1 MDNADH
7 PRWHTVKAVFH
18 EALDTAPELRE
29 AFMAAAC
36 GADALLRAEIESLL
50 ESDRAAGDFIEQP
63 ATTLLAHGAG
73 SDFSRRLEAGEHLG
87 RYEIAEFLGA
97 GAVSEVYRARDTR
110 LGRTVALKLLT
121 DASFPEA
128 SGWLLREA
136 QHASTL
142 NHPHI
147 CTVHEVDEANGRP
160 YIVLEHIDGATLSA
174 TCKAGRPPIE
184 TLVRW
189 GAQIADAL
197 DHAHTRGIVHR
208 DLKSSNVVVTTS
220 GDIKVLDFGLARR
233 INAHA
238 ADSEVLHEG
247 SSQRF
252 STPFP
257 RGFATGFPRGF
268 ATGFPRRFSTGFS
281 RRFSTGFPR
290 WFSTGFPRWFSTG
303 FPRWFFTGFPR
314 RFFTGF
320 PRRFFTGFPRWF
332 STGFHRGFPASAL
345 LQERPSRTV
354 PDVHW
359 NDVENRHETAVA
371 NRRETAVANSRENGV
386 KDPRENGVENRV
398 ANPRANHMENR
409 RETAVANRRETAVA
423 NPRANHVENRREI
436 AVENRRENRVANPR
450 GNDVENPRE
459 EPPSRTAVAVLA
471 DASVAGTL
479 THIAPEVF
487 RGEPIDARIDI
498 WALGVM
504 LYGIACGR
512 LPFKGNS
519 PFSTAT
525 AILESNPPPLGA
537 NVPPALQRVIL
548 RCLSKDPTAR
558 YQTAADVRSELA
570 TIREGRVAPWTRW
583 GRASA
588 WLLAATML
596 VAGVAGS
603 VAYLTGWPYW
613 AAASDSASRMV
624 AVLPL
629 QDETGDD
636 SPRFLADG
644 MTEALIAELGRLD
657 AVRVI
662 APATTSRFRD
672 RGNAVRDVARETR
685 AAHVLEGS
693 LTRANDRVRLS
704 ARLIEAAT
712 GRLIWSEEYERH
724 VRDLQALYGAVA
736 AAIASAIEVS
746 VQEDDVRRLS
756 LTRAVDPDVY
766 EAYLKGRYYWNLR
779 TRASL
784 ATAIGH
790 FEAAIALD
798 PSYAPAYAALADCF
812 NQLGTVMIG
821 GGSPQEWRPKAA
833 EAVIKALQIDPGL
846 AEAHA
851 TLGYVQH
858 YNWEWDAAEKSL
870 RRAIQLNPSYA
881 LGRIWLANLLSSR
894 QRTDEALREVTA
906 AQELDPLSPV
916 INTNV
921 AWILTHARR
930 YDEAIAQLKRTL
942 AIDPEYAQAHSRLG
956 AAYTFAGRHQEAV
969 DAFETLVTVSQRS
982 PSSLAALA
990 EAYGAAGRHRDA
1002 ERLLDQLIAA
1012 RSTQYVSAG
1021 ALANAYL
1028 ALGRTDEGLTWLEQS
1043 FRERTNNIAYLAVE
1057 PVYDAVRHEPRFQAL
1072 LRGAGLQ

>member
-1 MDNADH
+1 MDNVDH
-7 PRWHTVKAVFH
+7 ARWHTVKAVFH
-18 EALDTAPELRE
+18 EALDMAPELRD
-29 AFMAAAC
+29 ALVTAAC

-63 ATTLLAHGAG
+63 ATTLLAHGAE
-73 SDFSRRLEAGEHLG
+73 SDVSRRLEPGERLG
-87 RYEIAEFLGA
+87 RYEIVEFLGA

-128 SGWLLREA
+128 GGWLLREA

-174 TCKAGRPPIE
+174 TCKAGPPPIE
-184 TLVRW
+184 ALVRW
-189 GAQIADAL
+189 GVQVADAL

-252 STPFP
+252 
-257 RGFATGFPRGF
+257 ATGFPRGF
-268 ATGFPRRFSTGFS
+268 ATGFPRRFSTGF
-281 RRFSTGFPR
+281 PR
-290 WFSTGFPRWFSTG
+290 WFA
-303 FPRWFFTGFPR
+303 
-314 RFFTGF
+314 
-320 PRRFFTGFPRWF
+320 
-332 STGFHRGFPASAL
+332 TGFHRGFPASAL

-371 NRRETAVANSRENGV
+371 NSRENGV
-386 KDPRENGVENRV
+386 KDPRENGVENRRANHVENRV

-409 RETAVANRRETAVA
+409 RETD
-423 NPRANHVENRREI
+423 
-436 AVENRRENRVANPR
+436 VENRRENRVANPR

-504 LYGIACGR
+504 LYEMACGR

-548 RCLSKDPTAR
+548 RCLSKDPAAR

-613 AAASDSASRMV
+613 AAASDPASRMV

-812 NQLGTVMIG
+812 NQLGTVMVG

-833 EAVIKALQIDPGL
+833 EAAIKALQIDPGL

-870 RRAIQLNPSYA
+870 RRALQLNPSYA
-881 LGRIWLANLLSSR
+881 LGRIWFANLLSSR
-894 QRTDEALREVTA
+894 RRTDEALREVTA